1 MSSVA
6 ERISSP
12 LAPVFDEGSRV
23 LILGTMP
30 SPKSRERGFHY
41 GNPQNRFWR
50 VMAALWGEKVPA
62 SDVERRSFCRRHQIA
77 LDDVLESCVI
87 EGASDAS
94 ISDPVPN
101 DLRGRVL
108 SHAPIR
114 KIFCTG
120 ATSHRLYRRLIEPEL
135 GVSATKL
142 PSTSPANAAWRC
154 HEWLF
159 AMARRSLGTG
169 SGRSCRPR
177 ASALA
182 RVLRTLLS

>member
-1 MSSVA
+1 MA
-6 ERISSP
+6 ARISSP

-62 SDVERRSFCRRHQIA
+62 SDVERRSFCRRRQIA

-142 PSTSPANAAWRC
+142 PSTSPANAAW
-154 HEWLF
+154 
-159 AMARRSLGTG
+159 SLDRLIDAY
-169 SGRSCRPR
+169 SVVREAVEVP
-177 ASALA
+177 
-182 RVLRTLLS
+182 

>member
-1 MSSVA
+1 MA

-50 VMAALWGEKVPA
+50 VVAALWGEKVPA

-87 EGASDAS
+87 EGASD
-94 ISDPVPN
+94 
-101 DLRGRVL
+101 
-108 SHAPIR
+108 APIR

-142 PSTSPANAAWRC
+142 PSTSPANAAW
-154 HEWLF
+154 
-159 AMARRSLGTG
+159 SLDRLIDAY
-169 SGRSCRPR
+169 SVVREAVEVP
-177 ASALA
+177 
-182 RVLRTLLS
+182 